1 MKKIYSFALAA
12 VALFSAASCQ
22 KELVDNNFE
31 NQGGDF
37 TVTAVASVESKT
49 VLVDGVKT
57 YWTPGDK
64 ISVFNAEGKSVAFST
79 NITANAASAKFTN
92 TAAFDA
98 PATLYAAYPDREGN
112 QTLADGIIKNF
123 RIAGTQAVIAG
134 SFDPTFGSAVGI
146 EGADGKLDYK
156 QSAVFSHTLYSDY
169 YWYEI
174 GDVIGIGN
182 TDVLYYCF
190 PKTDRDVVAKARL
203 ATEELYRMALIQK
216 QSESKR

>member
-22 KELVDNNFE
+22 KELVDNTIE

-79 NITANAASAKFTN
+79 DITANAASAK
-92 TAAFDA
+92 ASS
-98 PATLYAAYPDREGN
+98 L
-112 QTLADGIIKNF
+112 
-123 RIAGTQAVIAG
+123 
-134 SFDPTFGSAVGI
+134 
-146 EGADGKLDYK
+146 
-156 QSAVFSHTLYSDY
+156 
-169 YWYEI
+169 
-174 GDVIGIGN
+174 
-182 TDVLYYCF
+182 
-190 PKTDRDVVAKARL
+190 
-203 ATEELYRMALIQK
+203 ELLLH
-216 QSESKR
+216 